1 MKVNKKCVKSMC
13 AFFWAMIL
21 LVSAT
26 SCKQESAYSKLVTDD
41 YPELYTFIFDRN
53 ADSILTFVDHPKEHI
68 QEQAWRALISTPV
81 QDMDAFIT
89 KAQYSNSMEAWTALS
104 THEIS
109 ESQLLRLHDLWRNR
123 STMRKGISLVLGK
136 QGNQESLNLLV
147 QNFNEIIGEDSD
159 YEYEAALAIGRLMI
173 DYEMGETTQRS
184 ILRYA
189 AVLEDEELY
198 RAYMY
203 GLYRSGE
210 ALQNPEM
217 IKAVWE
223 AYEWVVSPEIR
234 QYALS
239 ISFNSDAEW
248 TFNRLPVVDI
258 SSLNVQLAVEL
269 AQQMSKVSWSKKLEN
284 VYSKL
289 LEHKNPVVNEVVL
302 NQIQSHTDKPA
313 SFDEV
318 LVSLI
323 VENQQ
328 KESSIRLSGIQALS
342 NKAPY
347 LTLTN
352 FHSKS
357 NEYLLIKKLNI
368 YKSVSR
374 PDEFIGMLEEHIAS
388 QNRMEVLFAAQALS
402 GWWGELGGAEK
413 TSSRKENV
421 RSMVF
426 DLLEKGDRSITYVT
440 VSFLQSADLLEQRD
454 FQRIEE
460 VLGQYSLPADIEVYQ
475 AFGGLLFNNFEEQA
489 RPLINSLAQEGNTA
503 LNNTL
508 RSQGWDV
515 AEIEAEPQNFRSPD
529 WARLGE
535 LEYEPIWVLETNKG
549 VVKIAMDVLSAPATI
564 SGIDSLTR
572 AGAYDSVAFHRVVPN
587 FVIQGGDVETGD
599 GFGGPDYVVPTE
611 ASAKE
616 YRRGMVGIASA
627 GTDTEGSQYFVMHQ
641 WKPHLNASYTI
652 IGEVIEGMDVVDRIL
667 VGDIVTK
674 AYWQGNTQN

>member
-13 AFFWAMIL
+13 AFLGAVIL

-68 QEQAWRALISTPV
+68 REQAWRALISTPV

-89 KAQYSNSMEAWTALS
+89 KVQYSNTIEAWTSVSA
-104 THEIS
+104 HEIS
-109 ESQLLRLHDLWRNR
+109 ESQLLRLHDLWRNG
-123 STMRKGISLVLGK
+123 STLRKGISLVLGK
-136 QGNQESLNLLV
+136 QGNQASLDLLV
-147 QNFNEIIGEDSD
+147 QYFNEIIGEDSD

-189 AVLEDEELY
+189 AVLEDEDLY

-210 ALQNPEM
+210 ALQNPDM

-223 AYEWVVSPEIR
+223 AYEWVESPEIR

-248 TFNRLPVVDI
+248 AFNRLPVVDI
-258 SSLNVQLAVEL
+258 STMDVQLAIEL
-269 AQQMSKVSWSKKLEN
+269 AQQTSKVSWSEKLED

-289 LEHKNPVVNEVVL
+289 LEHKNPVVNEVAL
-302 NQIQSHTDKPA
+302 NQIQSHADKPA
-313 SFDEV
+313 SFDEA

-323 VENQQ
+323 IENQQ

-342 NKAPY
+342 DKSPY
-347 LTLTN
+347 LALSN

-368 YKSVSR
+368 YKSVSS
-374 PDEFIGMLEEHIAS
+374 PDEYMDMLEGHIGS

-402 GWWGELGGAEK
+402 GWWGELEASDK
-413 TSSRKENV
+413 TSSRKEKV

-440 VSFLQSADLLEQRD
+440 VSFLQSADLLEQGD
-454 FQRIEE
+454 FNRIEN
-460 VLGQYSLPADIEVYQ
+460 VLSQYSLPADIEVYQ
-475 AFGGLLFNNFEEQA
+475 VFGGLLFNNFEEQA
-489 RPLINSLAQEGNTA
+489 RPLIDSLTQESNTA

-515 AEIEAEPQNFRSPD
+515 DEIEAEPQKFRTPNWD
-529 WARLGE
+529 RLAE

-549 VVKIAMDVLSAPATI
+549 TIKIAMDVLSAPASI

-641 WKPHLNASYTI
+641 WKPHLNAGYTI
-652 IGEVIEGMDVVDRIL
+652 IGEVVEGVDVVDRIM
-667 VGDIVTK
+667 VGDLVTK
-674 AYWQGNTQN
+674 AYWQVN